1 MTECSPE
8 PTPAALRDAA
18 LRYIARYASTEAG
31 LRRVLTN
38 RIDRWRAR
46 QDDIPQDT
54 IARLRTAIDDVVAAL
69 VQAGLVNDG
78 TFAEAKG
85 TSLRRE
91 GRSGRASRAKLIAKG
106 VSAELVKQA
115 LPDDPEADLAAA
127 VMTARR
133 RRLGAFGEGTQA
145 AARDGSRDLAKLVR
159 AGFSIGIAQ
168 RALAMDPEE
177 AEALIRDARR

>member
-1 MTECSPE
+1 MTENSPA
-8 PTPAALRDAA
+8 PTAADLREAA

-38 RIDRWRAR
+38 RVDRWRSR
-46 QDDIPQDT
+46 QQDIPQDK
-54 IARLRTAIDDVVAAL
+54 IMHLQTAIDQVIAGLVQAAL
-69 VQAGLVNDG
+69 VNDEA
-78 TFAEAKG
+78 FAEAKG

-91 GRSGRASRAKLIAKG
+91 GRSGRSARAKLIAKG
-106 VSAELVKQA
+106 VPAELVKQA
-115 LPDDPEADLAAA
+115 LPDNPEADLAAA

-133 RRLGAFGEGTQA
+133 RRLGAFGERSNA
-145 AARDGSRDLAKLVR
+145 APHDGSRDLAKLLR

-177 AEALIRDARR
+177 AEDLIREARR